1 MQINKKYGY
10 IRVSSKSQE
19 SNSSIKYKKE
29 QLIQNGIQPENIRI
43 EVGSATNEI
52 KNRLVFQK
60 LIQEELKS
68 NDLLM
73 VPKIDRCSR
82 NTLKFLKL
90 QDILFKKN
98 ITFVALDLPT
108 SIDLATNK
116 LIATTLSGI
125 AEFEN
130 NRRKER
136 QKQGIRA
143 AQKEG
148 KYTGRKSII
157 NKTLIQKV
165 KNLKE
170 NKNLSVTEI
179 AKVLGISRPTIY
191 KILKQELNYVPY
203 NRLVKATKGETNE
216 STFESENLVVDW
228 IGFNIQGLLD
238 RKQVKQIAKYL
249 FQNFGFNSTFAVR
262 SDGKEEILFN
272 DSKNK
277 DQVFFKIYKYS
288 NIYWDGIKIDFSGHN
303 GHQFYKVIVA
313 NQVNWKVFNHQKD
326 IRLSRLDLCYSCK
339 KTNDKINFESFL
351 KQCYDKVARNKAIK
365 NTSLQQNS
373 LSWIF
378 KIGK

>member
-19 SNSSIKYKKE
+19 SNSSIKYQKE

-73 VPKIDRCSR
+73 VTKIDRCSR
-82 NTLKFLKL
+82 NTLEFLKL

-143 AQKEG
+143 AQQQG

-157 NKTLIQKV
+157 NQTLIQKV

-179 AKVLGISRPTIY
+179 TKVLGISRPTIY

-203 NRLVKATKGETNE
+203 NRLVKTTKGETNE
-216 STFESENLVVDW
+216 T
-228 IGFNIQGLLD
+228 
-238 RKQVKQIAKYL
+238 K
-249 FQNFGFNSTFAVR
+249 
-262 SDGKEEILFN
+262 
-272 DSKNK
+272 
-277 DQVFFKIYKYS
+277 
-288 NIYWDGIKIDFSGHN
+288 
-303 GHQFYKVIVA
+303 
-313 NQVNWKVFNHQKD
+313 
-326 IRLSRLDLCYSCK
+326 
-339 KTNDKINFESFL
+339 
-351 KQCYDKVARNKAIK
+351 
-365 NTSLQQNS
+365 
-373 LSWIF
+373 
-378 KIGK
+378 

>member
-19 SNSSIKYKKE
+19 SNSSIKYQKE

-73 VPKIDRCSR
+73 VTKIDRCSR
-82 NTLKFLKL
+82 NTLEFLKL

-143 AQKEG
+143 AQQEG

-157 NKTLIQKV
+157 NQTLIQKV

-191 KILKQELNYVPY
+191 KILKEELGYVS
-203 NRLVKATKGETNE
+203 NRLIPKPYFGLLNEPRNDLKNDILFITKTTNE
-216 STFESENLVVDW
+216 
-228 IGFNIQGLLD
+228 
-238 RKQVKQIAKYL
+238 
-249 FQNFGFNSTFAVR
+249 
-262 SDGKEEILFN
+262 
-272 DSKNK
+272 
-277 DQVFFKIYKYS
+277 
-288 NIYWDGIKIDFSGHN
+288 
-303 GHQFYKVIVA
+303 
-313 NQVNWKVFNHQKD
+313 
-326 IRLSRLDLCYSCK
+326 
-339 KTNDKINFESFL
+339 
-351 KQCYDKVARNKAIK
+351 
-365 NTSLQQNS
+365 NT
-373 LSWIF
+373 
-378 KIGK
+378 

>member
-19 SNSSIKYKKE
+19 SNSSIKYQKE

-52 KNRLVFQK
+52 KNRFVFQK

-73 VPKIDRCSR
+73 VTKIDRCSR
-82 NTLKFLKL
+82 NTLEFLKL

-143 AQKEG
+143 AQQQG
-148 KYTGRKSII
+148 KYTGRKTII
-157 NKTLIQKV
+157 NQTLIQKV

-216 STFESENLVVDW
+216 T
-228 IGFNIQGLLD
+228 
-238 RKQVKQIAKYL
+238 K
-249 FQNFGFNSTFAVR
+249 
-262 SDGKEEILFN
+262 
-272 DSKNK
+272 
-277 DQVFFKIYKYS
+277 
-288 NIYWDGIKIDFSGHN
+288 
-303 GHQFYKVIVA
+303 
-313 NQVNWKVFNHQKD
+313 
-326 IRLSRLDLCYSCK
+326 
-339 KTNDKINFESFL
+339 
-351 KQCYDKVARNKAIK
+351 
-365 NTSLQQNS
+365 
-373 LSWIF
+373 
-378 KIGK
+378 